1 MIIYS
6 ILSNLS
12 HTTHLLTVQLLYLV
26 FIPYIYHIAM
36 SDNGDS
42 PIDVDHSDGEDVKP
56 KRADTG
62 APRKR
67 VCHSSRQRLRVLMNR
82 QDPTMGRLI

>member
-1 MIIYS
+1 
-6 ILSNLS
+6 
-12 HTTHLLTVQLLYLV
+12 
-26 FIPYIYHIAM
+26 M

-56 KRADTG
+56 KREDTG

-67 VCHSSRQRLRVLMNR
+67 VCDSFVIMCRVLMNR

>member
-1 MIIYS
+1 
-6 ILSNLS
+6 
-12 HTTHLLTVQLLYLV
+12 
-26 FIPYIYHIAM
+26 M

-56 KRADTG
+56 KREDTG

-67 VCHSSRQRLRVLMNR
+67 VCLLSGHGVRVLMNR

>member
-1 MIIYS
+1 
-6 ILSNLS
+6 
-12 HTTHLLTVQLLYLV
+12 V

-56 KRADTG
+56 KREDTG

-67 VCHSSRQRLRVLMNR
+67 VCQSSR
-82 QDPTMGRLI
+82 